1 MKTKLSIIIIF
12 CAIAANCFLQSCTIE
27 APHEKIV
34 DNHQPK
40 IITDLER
47 INNELLSTT
56 SQGARGWNKWNKEEK
71 TKVVISDMTG
81 AYGGAIK
88 GLSFGVKVGAGIGA
102 PHLVGGGFCALG
114 ALIGGAYASWIAAP
128 TRATNDDF
136 KKIQDICKVI
146 VKDDMT
152 LNEKS
157 VILRNNNA
165 NNKINITP
173 TLLEETKL
181 DTTSLNIAKM
191 HNIILLSLDGSAI
204 LKDSCENEKIEDKYI
219 NEMLN
224 SQEFMDSCRVVGI
237 RAQHFEL
244 SSDDDL
250 TAKIIILFNK
260 VLEDYASKIDDVAF
274 IIGKYMELI
283 DSSIELT
290 DEQKD
295 SVRYGLATALYSSNY
310 WK

>member
-1 MKTKLSIIIIF
+1 
-12 CAIAANCFLQSCTIE
+12 
-27 APHEKIV
+27 
-34 DNHQPK
+34 
-40 IITDLER
+40 
-47 INNELLSTT
+47 
-56 SQGARGWNKWNKEEK
+56 
-71 TKVVISDMTG
+71 
-81 AYGGAIK
+81 
-88 GLSFGVKVGAGIGA
+88 
-102 PHLVGGGFCALG
+102 
-114 ALIGGAYASWIAAP
+114 
-128 TRATNDDF
+128 
-136 KKIQDICKVI
+136 
-146 VKDDMT
+146 
-152 LNEKS
+152 
-157 VILRNNNA
+157 
-165 NNKINITP
+165 
-173 TLLEETKL
+173 
-181 DTTSLNIAKM
+181 
-191 HNIILLSLDGSAI
+191 
-204 LKDSCENEKIEDKYI
+204 
-219 NEMLN
+219 MLN